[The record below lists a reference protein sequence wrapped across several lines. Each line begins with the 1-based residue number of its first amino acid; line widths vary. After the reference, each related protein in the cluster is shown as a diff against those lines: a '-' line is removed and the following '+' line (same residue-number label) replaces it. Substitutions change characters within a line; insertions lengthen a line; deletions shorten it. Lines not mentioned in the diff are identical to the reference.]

1 MGFTFYLDELRVFFP
16 YDAVYPEQYEYMK
29 ELKNCLDAPGHGILE
44 MPTGTGKTVALFSLI
59 TSYQL
64 LHGHRV
70 GKLIFCTRTIPEMN
84 KALLELRTILNFRD
98 EVLERDA
105 HEKGLP
111 FTSQKVLGVGM
122 SARRNMCVHA
132 EVSTDPDRDRVDARC
147 RRMIAPFI
155 SQRLGG
161 VTAASSC
168 KCKHYEAY
176 QNVLDSPSELFVKPD
191 VYTIDELTELGKKE
205 VGDMED
211 LFGSSRNNRRRSGG
225 SSPRAGATIKAEPQ
239 NAGADVGG
247 ASASASNANA
257 LNLQVGGS
265 SSSTARGPQVNG
277 AASSLSASTGPQQP
291 PPSSASEVTISKGGW
306 CPYYTARKLLQQAK
320 IVVLN
325 YQYVLDPKVS
335 QVSTL
340 GGAGERIGYRA
351 TSSNQ
356 RDGDGSALANKEP
369 SIVVFDEAHNID
381 DICSEAL
388 SVEMNEA
395 KLTGAEVNISALK
408 NEINRVKNE
417 DANRLQEEYQRL
429 VQNLQQ
435 AGRLNENLADR
446 LQSPV
451 IPEDIREEAVP
462 GNIRKG
468 EQFLKIL
475 HELVAFFK
483 SYINVDRASSDQ
495 PLSLLQKI
503 QDRLDVDGRTL
514 KFFYERLKS
523 LMNTL
528 NINDFERFGPVSKLC
543 DLCTL
548 LGTYS
553 QGFVILIDPYPEN
566 EAIKD
571 PKLLL
576 YCVDS
581 SLAMRPVLK
590 RYQSVVLTSGTISPL
605 HMYADL
611 LGMRE
616 NMIVTRSF
624 QMTMERQCICPLIVT
639 RGPDQVPVSSN
650 FEARDNLSVTRNY
663 GELLLSLAK
672 TVPDGLVCF
681 FTSYRY
687 MELVVE
693 RWYESGLLAKVM
705 EQKLVFLETKD
716 VVATTQA
723 LNLYR
728 QACDSG
734 RGAVFLSIARG
745 KVAEGIDFDRHYG
758 RCVVLFGVPFQYTL
772 SYELRA
778 RLHYLHEHYD
788 IQESEFLNF
797 DAMRHASQCVG
808 RVLRSK
814 KDYGIMCF
822 ADHRYA
828 KTGKREKI
836 PEWIRSCLDL
846 DRMNLST
853 DSAVFEARKF
863 LLDMSQ
869 PYEQQKQNLLRPED
883 LVTTASTDAAR
894 EAQARVQAV
903 VSGGSS
909 GPGTR
914 NGRNGGGAGV
924 QLLGAGLSVEGPG
937 SAGSIPGGAPSS
949 GAKIDGSTG
958 GPAASSSTGSGAPAA
973 GLSSSSAALQG
984 VGTPVG
990 KNDGDAAMQDADED
1004 VGDTWNDDEQWEGA
1018 EWHED
1023 EYNDHEEQYYDENEE
1038 ANSPAHKKTKHE

>member
-64 LHGHRV
+64 LYANKV

-84 KALLELRTILNFRD
+84 KALLELRTILDFRD
-98 EVLERDA
+98 EVLEREFEEKREKNLVPPDA
-105 HEKGLP
+105 EFK
-111 FTSQKVLGVGM
+111 SEKVLGVGL
-122 SARRNMCVHA
+122 SARRNMCVHH
-132 EVSTDPDRDRVDARC
+132 EISTDPDRDRVDARC
-147 RRMIAPFI
+147 RRMISPFI
-155 SQRLGG
+155 FQRLGG
-161 VTAASSC
+161 VTEAISC
-168 KCKHYEAY
+168 KCKHYEKY
-176 QNVLDSPSELFVKPD
+176 QRVIDNGEMFVKPD

-205 VGDMED
+205 VADIED
-211 LFGSSRNNRRRSGG
+211 LFGSRSKNSSSSARTVANRVTALSRAKELRQKFGG
-225 SSPRAGATIKAEPQ
+225 SGNSGAQ
-239 NAGADVGG
+239 G
-247 ASASASNANA
+247 ASSFSIPEADLNFTPVPGSVNSASSFNSGMSSLVSPVMQGGVAI
-257 LNLQVGGS
+257 QPQMGTTTGGGS
-265 SSSTARGPQVNG
+265 SSSSSSGTSSSSQPPTG
-277 AASSLSASTGPQQP
+277 AAVPSALSLLHQQQSQPQQ
-291 PPSSASEVTISKGGW
+291 ISKGGW

-340 GGAGERIGYRA
+340 GGVGERIGYKMA
-351 TSSNQ
+351 AAASSN
-356 RDGDGSALANKEP
+356 ANNQSGGNSKEP

-388 SVEMNEA
+388 SVELNEA
-395 KLTGAEVNISALK
+395 KLKGAEVNIQTLK

-429 VQNLQQ
+429 VQNLQS
-435 AGRLNENLADR
+435 AGRLNEDIADR

-468 EQFLKIL
+468 EQFLRIL
-475 HELVAFFK
+475 EQLVQFFK
-483 SYINVDRASSDQ
+483 SYLNVDRASSDQ

-503 QDRLDVDGRTL
+503 HDRLDIDGRTL

-523 LMNTL
+523 LLNTL
-528 NINDFERFGPVSKLC
+528 NINDFEKFNPISKLC
-543 DLCTL
+543 DFSTL

-605 HMYADL
+605 HMYVDL
-611 LGMRE
+611 LGMQE

-650 FEARDNLSVTRNY
+650 FEARDNLAVTRNY

-672 TVPDGLVCF
+672 TVADGIVCF

-693 RWYESGLLAKVM
+693 RWYESGLLGKLM
-705 EQKLVFLETKD
+705 DQKLVFLETKD

-778 RLHYLHEHYD
+778 KLHYLHEHYD

-822 ADHRYA
+822 ADHRYGKA
-828 KTGKREKI
+828 GKREKI

-863 LLDMSQ
+863 LLNMSQ
-869 PYEQQKQNLLRPED
+869 PYDSAANKNLLRPED
-883 LVTTASTDAAR
+883 LVT
-894 EAQARVQAV
+894 EPP
-903 VSGGSS
+903 
-909 GPGTR
+909 PGT
-914 NGRNGGGAGV
+914 NGGG
-924 QLLGAGLSVEGPG
+924 SV
-937 SAGSIPGGAPSS
+937 
-949 GAKIDGSTG
+949 
-958 GPAASSSTGSGAPAA
+958 GSGTGNNEVTSTAPILAEKQQIDIEPA
-973 GLSSSSAALQG
+973 GKRQKAL
-984 VGTPVG
+984 
-990 KNDGDAAMQDADED
+990 
-1004 VGDTWNDDEQWEGA
+1004 
-1018 EWHED
+1018 
-1023 EYNDHEEQYYDENEE
+1023 
-1038 ANSPAHKKTKHE
+1038 